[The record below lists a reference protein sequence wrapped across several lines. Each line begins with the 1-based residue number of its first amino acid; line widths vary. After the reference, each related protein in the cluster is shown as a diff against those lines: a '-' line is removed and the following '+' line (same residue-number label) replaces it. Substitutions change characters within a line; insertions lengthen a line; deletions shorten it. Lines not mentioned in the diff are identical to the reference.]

1 MGVQVV
7 DKLAGGS
14 PCTPSCLGGHLCL
27 PHWGVHG
34 LRKLGAQWMISFPP
48 DADLVAAL
56 LVTFSFPGPGTR
68 PPGVVGFPI
77 TKQSGAAI
85 PGGGPPLGDWIS
97 LSEWKIFR
105 GYYFPKGWAPPTLIS
120 MSASLNAIQY
130 PGEDHS
136 ETKSGVRRLA
146 LIPVSL
152 EPIIE
157 IVSHSKEKTKGQATN
172 VSSE

>member
-1 MGVQVV
+1 MWVFRWWTSWQEGL
-7 DKLAGGS
+7 LA
-14 PCTPSCLGGHLCL
+14 PL
-27 PHWGVHG
+27 PVWGATSACPTGGVHG

-77 TKQSGAAI
+77 TKHSGAAI

-136 ETKSGVRRLA
+136 ETKSGVRSLA
-146 LIPVSL
+146 LIPLSL

-157 IVSHSKEKTKGQATN
+157 S
-172 VSSE
+172 